1 MRAVSPMCFRA
12 AMSKGGDWIARSS
25 LTTCTTGSTYTTR
38 GPPTASPN
46 APTSSSPSA
55 QHSVGRRTASR
66 PTHTLLVRR
75 SKPWAWS
82 LKKGRTIA
90 GPALTLQCM
99 PKREGLYGQ
108 AEYDEPGR
116 QLHRHVL
123 YPNKPGDVVVVDARG
138 DLSSSIFGEM
148 MLTFF
153 AGRGSVSM
161 VIDVHPGLR
170 PSRGARSRHLGQGCD
185 AEFPCPDQHHI
196 DGKAIRMPDHRHHA
210 SNAPSPSAMRLVATT
225 SEMIAAALNATT
237 HQ

>member
-161 VIDVHPGLR
+161 VIDVHPDSAQAAELDLGIWVKDVMPNFHAQTNIISTGR
-170 PSRGARSRHLGQGCD
+170 PSECRTT
-185 AEFPCPDQHHI
+185 
-196 DGKAIRMPDHRHHA
+196 AIMPRMLRV
-210 SNAPSPSAMRLVATT
+210 L
-225 SEMIAAALNATT
+225 
-237 HQ
+237 QQ